1 MTDRL
6 LPLLVRLAAGEND
19 PALIAQI
26 RAGLAT
32 GPLAAAMDVD
42 VLFVDD
48 VTGDAAALID
58 MLSPPGG
65 LLGEAIAREAGE
77 PASLGE
83 PFAPGLPIGDALRA
97 EAGTVEV
104 AAGVLVAV
112 GVTPVDALPEGWI
125 SALLDRALPTQLHVL
140 AAERVMREPT
150 LRHTLRQMADV
161 GREVREGITREAGP
175 TVSLWAGVAKEIG
188 LPDAEEVVGWD
199 GSLIREAVVTTAG
212 RVDVTTKVMD
222 TIRRDAR
229 APELLDEEPANS
241 VNWPVMLV
249 LAFAAAALMVLLPRL
264 TAVVPAVA
272 PDLSGFVAQPV
283 AFAAADEINVDRI
296 QYGGNATVYVETP
309 ESADA
314 PLILWIDD
322 GANL

>member
-6 LPLLVRLAAGEND
+6 LPLLVRLAAGDTD
-19 PALIAQI
+19 PARIAQV
-26 RAGLAT
+26 RAGLAA
-32 GPLAAAMDVD
+32 GPMASAMALDA
-42 VLFVDD
+42 LFVDD
-48 VTGDAAALID
+48 VAGDAAALID

-83 PFAPGLPIGDALRA
+83 QFAPGLPIGDALRA

-112 GVTPVDALPEGWI
+112 GATPVDALPDGWI
-125 SALLDRALPTQLHVL
+125 SALLDRALPNELHLL
-140 AAERVMREPT
+140 AAERVMKEPA

-188 LPDAEEVVGWD
+188 LPDPEEVPGWD
-199 GSLIREAVVTTAG
+199 GALIREAVVATAG
-212 RVDVTTKVMD
+212 RVDLATKVMD
-222 TIRRDAR
+222 AVRKDAR
-229 APELLDEEPANS
+229 APELIEEEPANS
-241 VNWPVMLV
+241 VNWPAMVA
-249 LAFAAAALMVLLPRL
+249 LAFAAAALLVLLPRL
-264 TAVVPAVA
+264 TAVVPEKA
-272 PDLSGFVAQPV
+272 PDPSGFTAQPV

-309 ESADA
+309 EAADA